1 MSNDR
6 MLIENG
12 YVLTMTGP
20 GVGLIEQGSVA
31 TEGRKIV
38 KVGKAHEFS
47 GMRGGAE
54 KIDAAGKAVMPGL
67 VDAHIHSHLTL
78 LRGEAQDV
86 PENEWMIKAVAP
98 FTKHMDRD
106 SMIKGSALGIL
117 EGVRSGTTIFGDY
130 GSSMDQILREVY
142 SKIGVRAN
150 VCTSVN
156 EISSLSGQDVNK
168 PYDFDAAVG
177 ERKLREN
184 LELVET
190 WHNALEGRVTC
201 CLGPQAADMMSKE
214 LLLRVRDIAEENRL
228 MMHFHLAQGGR
239 ESIQI
244 RLRYGKSTVRY
255 LDEIGFLGPRVM
267 GVHCHGASEDEIQ
280 LMAKRGVRMIS
291 CPSSIGLIDGI
302 VSPLHAYLAAGGE
315 SAALGSDQACGNNCH
330 NMFGEMKTAALL
342 NKVRQRDPTALPA
355 WKVLRLATI
364 EGARTL
370 GLDSKIGSLEPGK
383 EADIILVDLKKPH
396 LTPILS
402 RPVRNLAPNLV
413 YSAKGNEV
421 TTVIVAGRTV
431 MHEGKAL
438 TIDENRVL
446 EDAQRAAERV
456 ALHAEEDFFNA
467 GSRLTY
473 DMRSG
478 LL

>member
-1 MSNDR
+1 MSNDQL
-6 MLIENG
+6 LIENG
-12 YVLTMTGP
+12 YVLTMTGA

-31 TEGRKIV
+31 IEGGKIV

-47 GMRGGAE
+47 GMRSGAE
-54 KIDAAGKAVMPGL
+54 KIDATGKAVMPGL

-86 PENEWMIKAVAP
+86 PENEWMIKTVAP
-98 FTKHMDRD
+98 FMKYLDRD
-106 SMIKGSALGIL
+106 SMIKGSALGVL
-117 EGVRSGTTIFGDY
+117 EGVRSGTTLFGDY
-130 GSSMDQILREVY
+130 GSSMDQILRGAY

-156 EISSLSGQDVNK
+156 EISSLSGQDVSK
-168 PYDFDAAVG
+168 PYAFDAVVG
-177 ERKLREN
+177 ERKLKEN
-184 LELVET
+184 LELIET
-190 WHNALEGRVTC
+190 WHNALQGKVTC

-244 RLRYGKSTVRY
+244 RLRYGKSTVQY

-291 CPSSIGLIDGI
+291 CPSSIALIDGI

-342 NKVRQRDPTALPA
+342 NKIRQRDPTALPA

-370 GLDSKIGSLEPGK
+370 GLDSRIGSLEPGK
-383 EADIILVDLKKPH
+383 EADMILVDLKKPH

-413 YSAKGNEV
+413 YSARGSEV

-431 MHEGKAL
+431 MHEGKVV

-446 EDAQRAAERV
+446 EDAQKAAERV
-456 ALHAEEDFFNA
+456 ASHAEEDFFKA
-467 GSRLTY
+467 GSRLAY